1 MVAAGALVGHVLR
14 VSVPLASLP
23 GMTLSIGMVTVDS
36 TDPRPLAQWWA
47 RQTGGRLVDEA
58 DGWFLEVAPA
68 GDGQGPVLGFQ
79 KVEDPT
85 PGKNKIHLDL
95 SAPDRAAEVERL
107 VADGAGLV
115 AEHTI
120 PGYRWS
126 VLTDPQGNQFCLGEP
141 DETATEIS

>member
-1 MVAAGALVGHVLR
+1 MH
-14 VSVPLASLP
+14 VSVPLATLP

-47 RQTGGRLVDEA
+47 RQTGGKVIDEA
-58 DGWFLEVAPA
+58 DGWFLEVVPSQE
-68 GDGQGPVLGFQ
+68 GTGPVLGFQ

-85 PGKNKIHLDL
+85 PGKNRIHLDA
-95 SAPDRAAEVERL
+95 STADRAAEVARL
-107 VADGAGLV
+107 LADGASLV

-126 VLTDPQGNQFCLGEP
+126 VLADPQGNQFCVGEA
-141 DETATEIS
+141 DESATEIS